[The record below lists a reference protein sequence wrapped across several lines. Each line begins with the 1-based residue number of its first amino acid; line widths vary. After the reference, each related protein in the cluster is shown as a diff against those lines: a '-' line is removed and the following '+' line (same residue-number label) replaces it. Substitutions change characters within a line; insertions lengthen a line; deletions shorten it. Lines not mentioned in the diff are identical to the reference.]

1 MSITDKF
8 LGMLNLNQDYSEDGY
23 DDNGDDDGFY
33 ERDVEMPSRSPQ
45 KRKEKEIDFIDDDI
59 EEAPKKP
66 VRNSN
71 MRVVKKSTS
80 GLEVVVIKPTSFEEA
95 REITDTLLSNR
106 GVVLNLEG
114 IVIVLAQ
121 RIIDFASGST
131 YSING
136 KLQKISNYIFIVTPP
151 SVDISGDFQGI
162 LGGAFDVP
170 SLKGNF

>member
-1 MSITDKF
+1 M
-8 LGMLNLNQDYSEDGY
+8 
-23 DDNGDDDGFY
+23 
-33 ERDVEMPSRSPQ
+33 
-45 KRKEKEIDFIDDDI
+45 
-59 EEAPKKP
+59 
-66 VRNSN
+66 
-71 MRVVKKSTS
+71 
-80 GLEVVVIKPTSFEEA
+80 EVVVIKPTTFEEA

-106 GVVLNLEG
+106 AVVLNLEG
-114 IVIVLAQ
+114 IEIELAQ

-131 YSING
+131 YAING

>member
-8 LGMLNLNQDYSEDGY
+8 LGMLNLNQDYTEDGY
-23 DDNGDDDGFY
+23 DDDMDDDGFY
-33 ERDVEMPSRSPQ
+33 DRDVEMPSRSAH
-45 KRKEKEIDFIDDDI
+45 KKKEKEVDFIDDDI

-106 GVVLNLEG
+106 AVVLNLEG
-114 IVIVLAQ
+114 IEIELAQ

>member
-1 MSITDKF
+1 
-8 LGMLNLNQDYSEDGY
+8 
-23 DDNGDDDGFY
+23 
-33 ERDVEMPSRSPQ
+33 
-45 KRKEKEIDFIDDDI
+45 
-59 EEAPKKP
+59 
-66 VRNSN
+66 

-106 GVVLNLEG
+106 AVVLNLEG
-114 IVIVLAQ
+114 IEIELAQ

>member
-23 DDNGDDDGFY
+23 DDEDMDDDGFY
-33 ERDVEMPSRSPQ
+33 DRDVDVSSRNTR
-45 KRKEKEIDFIDDDI
+45 KRKEIDFIDDT
-59 EEAPKKP
+59 EEAPKKQ
-66 VRNSN
+66 VKNTN

-80 GLEVVVIKPTSFEEA
+80 GLEVVVIKPTTFEEA

-106 GVVLNLEG
+106 AVVLNLEG
-114 IVIVLAQ
+114 IEFELAQ

-131 YSING
+131 YAING

-170 SLKGNF
+170 SLKGGF

>member
-23 DDNGDDDGFY
+23 DDEEDMEDDGFY
-33 ERDVEMPSRSPQ
+33 DRDVDVSSRNT
-45 KRKEKEIDFIDDDI
+45 RKKKEIDFIDDDM
-59 EEAPKKP
+59 EEAPRKP
-66 VRNSN
+66 VKNSN

-80 GLEVVVIKPTSFEEA
+80 GLEVVVIKPTTFEEA

-106 GVVLNLEG
+106 AVVLNLEG
-114 IVIVLAQ
+114 IEIELAQ

-131 YSING
+131 YAING